1 MTRGE
6 GMYHGQPNQVR
17 VEGSVESQ
25 QSQVN
30 VVVNR
35 QGHHMVH
42 RDPVSSSTRSCT
54 PLPTRGVRG
63 SDRN

>member
-6 GMYHGQPNQVR
+6 GDVSRPTPSGASGGVCGEPAV
-17 VEGSVESQ
+17 
-25 QSQVN
+25 

-54 PLPTRGVRG
+54 PLPTGGGRG